1 MEHKFFCPSFL
12 GLLPWEV
19 VKSHLSEQDEMK
31 NNINQEGW
39 RPVDWMLLFE
49 IKEGLDQ
56 ENVDDE
62 DQGKDDLNKGL
73 NLKGVTEV
81 KLSEKKNFK

>member
-1 MEHKFFCPSFL
+1 MEQKFFLPSFL
-12 GLLPWEV
+12 GFTPWEV

-31 NNINQEGW
+31 NNINQESW